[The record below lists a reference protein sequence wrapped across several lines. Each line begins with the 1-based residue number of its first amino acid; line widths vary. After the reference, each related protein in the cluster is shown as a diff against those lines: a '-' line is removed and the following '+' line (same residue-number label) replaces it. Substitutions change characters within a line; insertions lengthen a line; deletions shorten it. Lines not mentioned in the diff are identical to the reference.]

1 MNDSAN
7 QGSDMQVK
15 TSGLISLEQ
24 ANKLVDLLTQGE
36 QLLADDLIRDIAM
49 PIQKELF
56 DEVGRL
62 TRQLH
67 SAIVSFQVDDR
78 LVELANKEIPDAK
91 QRLNYVIDMTEQAAN
106 KTMDAVEEC
115 LPLAS
120 ALTTNIQA
128 VKPAWNRLMKREIE
142 LSEFKTLCH
151 DVQQF
156 IDRSELDSI
165 RLKELLNQILL
176 AQDFQDLTGQMIKR
190 VIDLVREV
198 ENNLVSMLTVFG
210 EQAVGENPTIID
222 SSVEAEG
229 PIINAEQRDD
239 IVTGQDEVDD
249 LLSSLGF

>member
-1 MNDSAN
+1 
-7 QGSDMQVK
+7 MQAI

-24 ANKLVDLLTQGE
+24 ANKLVELLTEGQQE
-36 QLLADDLIRDIAM
+36 QADELIRDIAT

-67 SAIVSFQVDDR
+67 SAIVDFQVDDR
-78 LVELANKEIPDAK
+78 LVKLASTEIPDAK
-91 QRLNYVIDMTEQAAN
+91 ERLTYVIDMTEQAAN

-115 LPLAS
+115 LPLAE
-120 ALTTNIQA
+120 ALTTNIQS
-128 VKPAWNRLMKREIE
+128 VKPTWGKLMRRDIE
-142 LSEFKTLCH
+142 LKEFKVLCH
-151 DVQQF
+151 DIQQF
-156 IDRSELDSI
+156 VDRSELDSI
-165 RLKELLNQILL
+165 RLRELLNQILL
-176 AQDFQDLTGQMIKR
+176 AQDFQDLTGQMIRR

-210 EQAVGENPTIID
+210 EQPVSEDTSTES

-229 PIINAEQRDD
+229 PIMNAEEREDV
-239 IVTGQDEVDD
+239 VTGQDEVDD